1 MPTRRELIER
11 VTMRMRARGGEGRV
25 ESSLCFLRALLVGVA
40 DDAPVPAAVLS
51 RVGEFLRIE
60 EDDLE
65 DVELEPPPP
74 PSTPLRRSSMRI
86 STAPPARMVRVLFL
100 GRSDPARLPML
111 DAVATA
117 RYAGI
122 AEVRSASLAPAPIDA
137 RAIKVLRHAGI
148 ETGHLLART
157 VSVDDLSWADL
168 VVTASGTREDW
179 ERFIPRSMAHQHHAI
194 PEPELGVSD
203 PNADVHDSLRYT
215 LRMVEKVIA
224 SVQPLRP
231 SRFPPPGANPS
242 PTGIS
247 TGIMRAITAASAADS
262 VRSMQALR
270 SAPPTTPPATTPG
283 GDGKPR

>member
-40 DDAPVPAAVLS
+40 EDAPVPAAVLS

-74 PSTPLRRSSMRI
+74 SNPVRRSSMRI
-86 STAPPARMVRVLFL
+86 STAPPARMIRVLFL
-100 GRSDPARLPML
+100 GRGDSARLPML

-122 AEVRSASLAPAPIDA
+122 AEVRSASLAPAPIDP

-148 ETGHLLART
+148 ETDHLVSRT

-179 ERFIPRSMAHQHHAI
+179 ERFIPRSMAHQHHSI
-194 PEPELGVSD
+194 PDPELGVAD
-203 PNADVHDSLRYT
+203 PGADVHDSLRYT
-215 LRMVEKVIA
+215 LRMVERVIE
-224 SVQPLRP
+224 SVKPVRP
-231 SRFPPPGANPS
+231 SRFPPPPSSGVPVSTSTSMSGA
-242 PTGIS
+242 
-247 TGIMRAITAASAADS
+247 MRAINAVTALES
-262 VRSMQALR
+262 VRNPVR
-270 SAPPTTPPATTPG
+270 SGPPTPG
-283 GDGKPR
+283 DDGKR